1 MPLDILL
8 MICGMLPSRDL
19 INLSRV
25 DAKFCRTLTADN
37 VSFVWRSV
45 REAEEG
51 IEPPRGV
58 PEYRWVELLFGKQ
71 VCALCH
77 IKSASVIWRLR
88 RRVCKQCLEA
98 NLICASKVKSRF
110 PGVGDD
116 ILNLIPHINTD
127 PEKLGSY
134 WISDVTDIQAKME
147 ELKAGPGSSKC
158 LADFR
163 TDQKKLV
170 EDMDKDVGRCE
181 EWTRANA
188 RKKANESKR
197 LEEERFSMIKT
208 RLLDL
213 GYTEGNVEG
222 IRRKINT
229 MQDVELT
236 PQGWNRTRSR
246 LEVAIE
252 KNQVQRAKAARNE
265 ALLSRF
271 GIVERIVGKRS
282 RQFLPVVWREMPVP
296 VDVCMFPIF
305 RDILELPTEHAV
317 TKDSFADAV
326 KELPNLIANWQRRRE
341 SKLRAQVP
349 PQKTGQVDP
358 LKLATTI
365 FSCKRRCRAIITN
378 ADIWRHKCVTYLSY
392 ASESNHRD
400 LTNVDDLYYNLG
412 NTELSF
418 DRVRSAL
425 AVSLIRLASRDPATT
440 TAEEM
445 DSLNLGFLCLSDRI
459 ATYDLP
465 DRGKWS
471 GRPVL
476 SWRECVQRDG
486 RGSDFRVLSPKDE
499 AKKRL
504 VVREGCEFTW
514 NPTLFHCQHCSDDVS
529 PQVYE
534 YLVEHLKDEHGVDDP
549 LMDRDLFLTP
559 VNSLAEIVDQLRR
572 KSLTKSEAAFTKEFE
587 VLQPKHEDSDA
598 EGNGKISNTQM
609 KATDMKRRELS
620 LLPMMPL
627 DILFIIFAMLSPQ
640 ALLNLSLVNANFCRT
655 LTAHNVSFIWKAV
668 REAEGGIESPRGV
681 PEYRWVD
688 LLFGKPV
695 CDFCQA
701 KNVSVDWTLR
711 RRVCKRCF
719 KANLLCASRVR
730 SRFPD
735 VNDEVLNL
743 IPLTYGKTTASL
755 SHVFPL
761 ITFIYKAGPG
771 KTRSSSGYYWI
782 SDITDIQGKIK
793 ELESRPGSSKPL
805 IEFRTNR
812 KKLVEDT
819 YKDVGRCEEW
829 TRANARKKV
838 DDSKRLRDERFS
850 MIKTR
855 LLELGYNERDVQGI
869 RSEPS
874 VVRDVELTPQGWN
887 MVRRGLEVLIK
898 DNRVQQAKADR
909 TMTLFKRSQIVED
922 VLKVYKQKFLPIV
935 WREMPSYADVCT
947 FPAFRVIL
955 ELPTEH
961 VVTDASFADAVDE
974 LPTLIAD
981 WQRRRK
987 SDSDLETQVASLETG
1002 QVDPLKLAT
1011 AVFFC
1016 EQRHDAIITNTD
1028 LWRHQCVPY
1037 LVMSGPGSMHDHFPV
1052 ANVDDLYNH
1061 IGNKKHFFDTTR
1073 SSIAASLV
1081 QLASRDPA
1089 TTTAEEMDNLNLQF
1103 LSMYDRVSNYSSVLS
1118 STSYYGLPV
1127 LSWRKCVQKGA
1138 TSAHS
1143 ASPEFD
1149 FRLLTPDDEAKK
1161 RRHCS
1166 DHVDPQTYGDVSK
1179 HIRNMHGV
1187 DDPRMDR
1194 DLFLTPGASMPL
1206 LQRPPFYIVEVDSED
1221 YLW

>member
-1 MPLDILL
+1 
-8 MICGMLPSRDL
+8 MLQSYCL
-19 INLSRV
+19 IHG
-25 DAKFCRTLTADN
+25 
-37 VSFVWRSV
+37 
-45 REAEEG
+45 E
-51 IEPPRGV
+51 
-58 PEYRWVELLFGKQ
+58 
-71 VCALCH
+71 
-77 IKSASVIWRLR
+77 
-88 RRVCKQCLEA
+88 
-98 NLICASKVKSRF
+98 
-110 PGVGDD
+110 
-116 ILNLIPHINTD
+116 
-127 PEKLGSY
+127 
-134 WISDVTDIQAKME
+134 
-147 ELKAGPGSSKC
+147 
-158 LADFR
+158 
-163 TDQKKLV
+163 
-170 EDMDKDVGRCE
+170 
-181 EWTRANA
+181 
-188 RKKANESKR
+188 
-197 LEEERFSMIKT
+197 
-208 RLLDL
+208 
-213 GYTEGNVEG
+213 
-222 IRRKINT
+222 
-229 MQDVELT
+229 
-236 PQGWNRTRSR
+236 
-246 LEVAIE
+246 
-252 KNQVQRAKAARNE
+252 
-265 ALLSRF
+265 
-271 GIVERIVGKRS
+271 
-282 RQFLPVVWREMPVP
+282 
-296 VDVCMFPIF
+296 
-305 RDILELPTEHAV
+305 
-317 TKDSFADAV
+317 
-326 KELPNLIANWQRRRE
+326 
-341 SKLRAQVP
+341 
-349 PQKTGQVDP
+349 
-358 LKLATTI
+358 
-365 FSCKRRCRAIITN
+365 AIITLN
-378 ADIWRHKCVTYLSY
+378 TQVVQE
-392 ASESNHRD
+392 ASGQNE
-400 LTNVDDLYYNLG
+400 
-412 NTELSF
+412 
-418 DRVRSAL
+418 A
-425 AVSLIRLASRDPATT
+425 
-440 TAEEM
+440 M
-445 DSLNLGFLCLSDRI
+445 
-459 ATYDLP
+459 
-465 DRGKWS
+465 
-471 GRPVL
+471 RPVVL
-476 SWRECVQRDG
+476 WPESILIWAQPQDKTGFSDG
-486 RGSDFRVLSPKDE
+486 IISQITNNSL
-499 AKKRL
+499 
-504 VVREGCEFTW
+504 
-514 NPTLFHCQHCSDDVS
+514 
-529 PQVYE
+529 
-534 YLVEHLKDEHGVDDP
+534 
-549 LMDRDLFLTP
+549 DLLRP
-559 VNSLAEIVDQLRR
+559 SVNSEMIDQLRR
-572 KSLTKSEAAFTKEFE
+572 KSLTKSEGAFTKEFK

-640 ALLNLSLVNANFCRT
+640 ALLNLSLVDANFCRT

-668 REAEGGIESPRGV
+668 REAEGGIESPRGI

-719 KANLLCASRVR
+719 KANILCASRVR
-730 SRFPD
+730 SHFPD
-735 VNDEVLNL
+735 VNDKVLNL
-743 IPLTYGKTTASL
+743 IPLTY
-755 SHVFPL
+755 
-761 ITFIYKAGPG
+761 AGPG
-771 KTRSSSGYYWI
+771 KTRSPSGYYWI

-829 TRANARKKV
+829 TRANAQKKA
-838 DDSKRLRDERFS
+838 DDFKRLRDERFS

-855 LLELGYNERDVQGI
+855 LLESGYNERDVQGI

-887 MVRRGLEVLIK
+887 RMRRGLEVLIK
-898 DNRVQQAKADR
+898 ENRIQQAKADR

-922 VLKVYKQKFLPIV
+922 VLKVYKQKFLPVV

-961 VVTDASFADAVDE
+961 VVTDASFVDAVDE

-981 WQRRRK
+981 WQRRRE
-987 SDSDLETQVASLETG
+987 SDSDLKTQVASLETG

-1028 LWRHQCVPY
+1028 LWRHHCVPY

-1073 SSIAASLV
+1073 SAIAASLV

-1161 RRHCS
+1161 RRVCGTAFDLSCGGNKALFHCQHCS